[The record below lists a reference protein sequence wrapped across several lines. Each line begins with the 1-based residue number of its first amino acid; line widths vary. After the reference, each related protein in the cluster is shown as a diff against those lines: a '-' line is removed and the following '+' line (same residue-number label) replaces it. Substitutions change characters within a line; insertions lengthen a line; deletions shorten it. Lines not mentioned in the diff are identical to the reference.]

1 MDSCLGKDI
10 MQIIKNEM
18 ASFEADSNV
27 ERSFSAAGRFV
38 AILRSS
44 VENKTIDTL
53 WSLRSY
59 LMQS

>member
-27 ERSFSAAGRFV
+27 ERSFSAA
-38 AILRSS
+38 
-44 VENKTIDTL
+44 
-53 WSLRSY
+53 
-59 LMQS
+59 